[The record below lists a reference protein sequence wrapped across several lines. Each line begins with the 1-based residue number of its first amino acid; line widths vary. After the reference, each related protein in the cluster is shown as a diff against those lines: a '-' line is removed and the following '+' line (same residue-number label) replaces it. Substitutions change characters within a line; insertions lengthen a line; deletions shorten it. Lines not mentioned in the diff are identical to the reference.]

1 MENAN
6 FIKIESE
13 VEKSSQICDDSSP
26 QFSMPDVSTIGK
38 VIFSTHFLA
47 FCKQSVK
54 GSIMAISRFYSDEG
68 KFINKSR
75 EEVRDILRD
84 GNFVFNNNI
93 QYLNSCWKAYFNK
106 SDQYVTDKISFM
118 LKHGHYLHESCL
130 FTHIWEFSDMLLFYV
145 LARIDLPELK
155 DIEFLSEC
163 IEIIMD
169 AILSYHVEDLMLRDN
184 FCETKKCEVFEYK
197 QGEDFIKM
205 KLIKNKI

>member
-6 FIKIESE
+6 ILNFESK
-13 VEKSSQICDDSSP
+13 VEKRLDINNDLKENFC
-26 QFSMPDVSTIGK
+26 MPNVSTIDK
-38 VIFSTHFLA
+38 VIYSTHFLA

-54 GSIMAISRFYSDEG
+54 GSIMGISRFYSDEG
-68 KFINKSR
+68 KFIMKSR

-84 GNFVFNNNI
+84 GNFVFKNYFD
-93 QYLNSCWKAYFNK
+93 YLNSCWKAYFTK
-106 SDQYVTDKISFM
+106 SDEYVTNKISLM

-130 FTHIWEFSDMLLFYV
+130 FTHIWEFCDMLLFYV

-169 AILSYHVEDLMLRDN
+169 AILSYHVDNLMIRDN
-184 FCETKKCEVFEYK
+184 FCDTKKCEVFEYK

-205 KLIKNKI
+205 DLIKNKN